1 MDLLG
6 TKSGGGGCPPVQ
18 KKSGAGGLWD
28 GDNEM
33 SNNRV
38 LTLPQLKI
46 ILTEIRCFI
55 FSGP

>member
-1 MDLLG
+1 V
-6 TKSGGGGCPPVQ
+6 PAQ
-18 KKSGAGGLWD
+18 KKSGAEGLWD

-33 SNNRV
+33 SNNGA

-55 FSGP
+55 FSGPQKCVRVWGRV